1 MTTTFRRTSLI
12 VLIAFGAAVAG
23 VLIGRTVIAAPP
35 PHAVELHD
43 FLHNHL
49 DLDATQQ
56 ARLETM
62 EAQFAVRRRELE
74 LQLRGDN
81 ARLAGAI
88 ASEHGDGPAVRAAV
102 DRSHGTMGELQ
113 KATLAHIFAMRSL
126 MRAEQA
132 RKFDAAV
139 TRALTANDR

>member
-1 MTTTFRRTSLI
+1 MTSTLRRTVLI
-12 VLIAFGAAVAG
+12 VLVAFGAAVAG
-23 VLIGRTVIAAPP
+23 VFVGRTVIPAPP
-35 PHAVELHD
+35 PHRVELHD

-74 LQLRGDN
+74 MHLRADN

-88 ASEHGDGPAVRAAV
+88 ATEHGDGPAVRAAV
-102 DRSHGTMGELQ
+102 DHAHATMGELQ

-126 MRAEQA
+126 MRPSQA
-132 RKFDAAV
+132 QKFDVAV
-139 TRALTANDR
+139 TRALTADDR

>member
-1 MTTTFRRTSLI
+1 MTATLRRTLLI
-12 VLIAFGAAVAG
+12 VLLAFGAAVAG
-23 VLIGRTVIAAPP
+23 VFVGRTVIPAPP
-35 PHAVELHD
+35 SHPVELHD

-49 DLDATQQ
+49 NLDAAQH

-62 EAQFAVRRRELE
+62 EAQFTVRRRGLE
-74 LQLRGDN
+74 MQLRADN

-88 ASEHGDGPAVRAAV
+88 ATEHGDGPAVRAAV
-102 DRSHGTMGELQ
+102 DRAHATMGELQ

-126 MRAEQA
+126 MRPDQA

-139 TRALTANDR
+139 TRALTAEDR

>member
-1 MTTTFRRTSLI
+1 MTTTLRRTLLI
-12 VLIAFGAAVAG
+12 VAIAFGAAVAG
-23 VLIGRTVIAAPP
+23 VFIGRTIIPAPP
-35 PHAVELHD
+35 PHPVELHD

-49 DLDATQQ
+49 DLDAAQH
-56 ARLETM
+56 AKLEMM

-74 LQLRGDN
+74 MQLRADN

-88 ASEHGDGPAVRAAV
+88 AVEHGDGPAVRAAV
-102 DRSHGTMGELQ
+102 DHAHMTMGELQ

-126 MRAEQA
+126 MRADQA

-139 TRALTANDR
+139 TRALTADER